1 MDMEHAML
9 EARILQGQGKKQMGI
24 DEILEDKAFNN
35 GELIYERLVKTGSS
49 RSLAVG
55 LFAYQPNCPLS
66 QLRCQSVCLV
76 REPIFTEIWVSGKPG
91 AVSGSGFPRY

>member
-35 GELIYERLVKTGSS
+35 GEMIYERLVKTGSS
-49 RSLAVG
+49 RSL
-55 LFAYQPNCPLS
+55 PS
-66 QLRCQSVCLV
+66 ESR
-76 REPIFTEIWVSGKPG
+76 
-91 AVSGSGFPRY
+91 